1 VKLMT
6 KPTSKGKFEAQLS
19 HKTKRREAIQ

>member
-1 VKLMT
+1 MT
-6 KPTSKGKFEAQLS
+6 KPTSKGKCEAARIT